1 MPQNRSA
8 GTPSGSL
15 AKAKSRAPKRK
26 SSGCKNS
33 SLGFC
38 SSKLRHLTERSAP
51 AARCSGT
58 RAAGAMGDDYQ
69 RQVYQLN
76 QLPEN
81 QVRARLIRRRAS
93 PRRVA
98 RARRPAA
105 SLVVPTGF
113 SERASCGANGTPP
126 RAACVARE
134 RLSRGETTR
143 RRRASRNERLTRDS
157 ILPLAEFSSPVRCL
171 VRRPATE
178 TRST

>member
-15 AKAKSRAPKRK
+15 AKAKSRAPRSRADAKTLAR
-26 SSGCKNS
+26 
-33 SLGFC
+33 LFC

-113 SERASCGANGTPP
+113 SERASCRANGTPP